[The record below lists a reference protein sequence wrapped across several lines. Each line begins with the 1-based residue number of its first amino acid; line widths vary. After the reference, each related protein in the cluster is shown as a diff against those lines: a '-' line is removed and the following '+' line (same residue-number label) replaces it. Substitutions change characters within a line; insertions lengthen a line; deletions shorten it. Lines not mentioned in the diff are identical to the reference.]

1 MILECGEAGMATMYL
16 VQAFKQVD
24 RKLVA
29 DPVQTAKTA
38 EKAMAMAERLAPTR
52 AGVIAF
58 SQEVDVETDA
68 YDEPRILLK
77 LGDLP
82 PGLME

>member
-1 MILECGEAGMATMYL
+1 MTPSARE
-16 VQAFKQVD
+16 
-24 RKLVA
+24 
-29 DPVQTAKTA
+29 TA
-38 EKAMAMAERLAPTR
+38 ETAERLAPTR

>member
-1 MILECGEAGMATMYL
+1 MATMYL
-16 VQAFKQVD
+16 VQAFKQVG

-29 DPVQTAKTA
+29 DPVQTTKTA
-38 EKAMAMAERLAPTR
+38 EKATATAERLAPTR

>member
-1 MILECGEAGMATMYL
+1 MYL
-16 VQAFKQVD
+16 VQTFKQVG

-29 DPVQTAKTA
+29 HPIQAAKTA
-38 EKAMAMAERLAPTR
+38 ESAMATAERLAPTR

-58 SQEVDVETDA
+58 SQEVDVETDT
-68 YDEPRILLK
+68 YDEPRVLLR
-77 LGDLP
+77 LGNLP